1 MLGLTDKG
9 IKAAIINI
17 FKERG
22 NYALKS
28 KKSSGDSVSSKVKA
42 WGGAVLFVNEAILV
56 STQTRLLEI

>member
-17 FKERG
+17 FKEQG

-28 KKSSGDSVSSKVKA
+28 KKSSGDSVSSKVKDGPEEEQFCMLMKLS
-42 WGGAVLFVNEAILV
+42 WYQLKLGC
-56 STQTRLLEI
+56 